1 MIYGVSTSHNTITM
15 GIVEEFIE
23 DAYKEL
29 LFDHPP
35 WRVFTRIKTD
45 TQALLINS
53 VFLQDPRLPFSNIMS
68 KVIAEEFWNV
78 FSHLGDI
85 LLVYDQP
92 SNMEK

>member
-1 MIYGVSTSHNTITM
+1 M

-78 FSHLGDI
+78 FLHLGDI